1 MSATIRLRRS
11 SLRTQIAVVF
21 GLLIVVLGLL
31 LSTLLSDMLRQH
43 LQKQAGISLELA
55 ARNAAK
61 MLANGLQERSREVQ
75 VLAQST
81 PLWAQGLQS
90 PLVVGQ
96 AVHRRIP
103 LRQQVVA
110 VADDALQRAAGGQ
123 VIGMRCG

>member
-81 PLWAQGLQS
+81 PLW
-90 PLVVGQ
+90 
-96 AVHRRIP
+96 RRACS
-103 LRQQVVA
+103 RHWCSRSW
-110 VADDALQRAAGGQ
+110 RAA
-123 VIGMRCG
+123 RPHTRTACG